1 MDVSWIKIYIDW
13 YDSRKI
19 KYLRNLPK
27 GNEYALLWIMVLSL
41 AGKANNGGKL
51 SITDDLPYTLD
62 NLSNELGFKA
72 QIVKQGFIEFL
83 KLGMVIQEDEFYA
96 IANWEEYQNAD
107 KMAEIREYNRQKQ
120 RESRARRKNK
130 DVNDMSMTNNAN
142 INDGQDI
149 EKEIDKDIDIDIDD
163 LSNNK
168 LINRLSADEMKFLDG
183 MCQEVGSNLNQ
194 LIRYTEAKKTDERI
208 EDPFKY
214 LMGVLT
220 KDKGWNYAN

>member
-1 MDVSWIKIYIDW
+1 MSEVSWIKIYIDW

-41 AGKANNGGKL
+41 AGKANNDGKL
-51 SITDDLPYTLD
+51 SITDDLPYTLED
-62 NLSNELGFKA
+62 LPNELGFKP
-72 QIVKQGFIEFL
+72 QIVKQGFSEFL
-83 KLGMVIQEDEFYA
+83 KLGMVVQENGFYA

-130 DVNDMSMTNNAN
+130 DVNDMSMTDSAE
-142 INDGQDI
+142 INDGQDT
-149 EKEIDKDIDIDIDD
+149 DKDIDKELEYDD

-194 LIRYTEAKKTDERI
+194 LIRYTEAKKTNEHI

>member
-19 KYLRNLPK
+19 KYLRKLPK

-41 AGKANNGGKL
+41 AGKSNNGGKL
-51 SITDDLPYTLD
+51 SITDDLPYTLED
-62 NLSNELGFKA
+62 LANELGFKA
-72 QIVKQGFIEFL
+72 QIVKQGFTEFL
-83 KLGMVIQEDEFYA
+83 KLGMVIQEDDFYI

-120 RESRARRKNK
+120 RESRARRKN
-130 DVNDMSMTNNAN
+130 VNDMSMTC
-142 INDGQDI
+142 QDDCQGCQDTEK
-149 EKEIDKDIDIDIDD
+149 EKEIDKELDIDD
-163 LSNNK
+163 ISNNK
-168 LINRLSADEMKFLDG
+168 LINRLSVDEMKFLDG
-183 MCQEVGSNLNQ
+183 MCQEAGSNLKQ
-194 LIRYTEAKKTDERI
+194 LIRYTEAKKTDEKI

>member
-19 KYLRNLPK
+19 KYLRKLPK

-41 AGKANNGGKL
+41 AGKSNNGGKL
-51 SITDDLPYTLD
+51 SITDDLPYTLED
-62 NLSNELGFKA
+62 LANELGFKA
-72 QIVKQGFIEFL
+72 QIVKQGFTEFL
-83 KLGMVIQEDEFYA
+83 KLGMVIQEDDFYI

-120 RESRARRKNK
+120 RESRARRKN
-130 DVNDMSMTNNAN
+130 VNDMSMTC
-142 INDGQDI
+142 QDDCQGCQDT
-149 EKEIDKDIDIDIDD
+149 EKEIDKELDIDD
-163 LSNNK
+163 ISNNK
-168 LINRLSADEMKFLDG
+168 LINRLSVDEMKFLDG
-183 MCQEVGSNLNQ
+183 MCQEAGSNLKQ

>member
-1 MDVSWIKIYIDW
+1 MSEVSWIKIYIDW

-41 AGKANNGGKL
+41 AGKANNDGKL
-51 SITDDLPYTLD
+51 SITDDLPYTLED
-62 NLSNELGFKA
+62 LPNELGFKP
-72 QIVKQGFIEFL
+72 QIVKQGFSEFL
-83 KLGMVIQEDEFYA
+83 KLGMVVQENGFYV

-120 RESRARRKNK
+120 RESRARRKN
-130 DVNDMSMTNNAN
+130 VNDMSMTDTPK
-142 INDGQDI
+142 INDGQDT
-149 EKEIDKDIDIDIDD
+149 DKDIDKELEYDD

-168 LINRLSADEMKFLDG
+168 LINRLSAEEMKFLDG
-183 MCQEVGSNLNQ
+183 LCQEVGSNLNQ
-194 LIRYTEAKKTDERI
+194 LIRYTEAKKTDEHI
-208 EDPFKY
+208 EEPFKY